1 VVPAVVVNLFLPTFD
16 IRIDC
21 HGSLCHNAPSCEEGM
36 KITAIRGFRDI
47 LPDESELW
55 QVIES
60 QARTSFAAYGFSEI
74 ILPIL
79 EKTELFARAI
89 GETTDIV
96 EKEMYTFTDRDDS
109 SLTLRPEGTASVI
122 RAYIE
127 HSLHQKEPVSKLFYI
142 GPMFRRE
149 RPQKGRYRQFHQIG
163 AEILGR
169 EDALIDAEL
178 LLMLNGFF
186 IALQLDVSIDINS
199 LGCSTCRPQYREALR
214 AFGESKF
221 AALCENCHARLHR
234 NPLRILDC
242 KEEGCRQVTRDAPVL
257 ADFLCDQCRQHF
269 AQVQALLQQE
279 KVKITVNPR
288 LVRGLDYYCRTSFEI
303 LALGLGSQNAI
314 CGGGRYDGL
323 VEQMGGPAIPGIG
336 FAIGLERLA
345 MLLQAQERTVSAAP
359 DLFIAPM
366 GEVAESQA
374 FAVAR
379 RLRQDGYRVELESG
393 SRSLKAQMRRA
404 DKLAAPYVLIVGENE
419 LKTGKGTI
427 RDMQTKVDRV
437 LAVALSLPA
446 QDLMNAIR
454 DTSHQLSAISYQPSV
469 RE

>member
-1 VVPAVVVNLFLPTFD
+1 
-16 IRIDC
+16 
-21 HGSLCHNAPSCEEGM
+21 M
-36 KITAIRGFRDI
+36 KITAVRGFRDI
-47 LPDESELW
+47 LPEESALW
-55 QVIES
+55 QVLSS
-60 QARTSFAAYGFSEI
+60 QARASFVAYGFHEI
-74 ILPIL
+74 ILPVL

-96 EKEMYTFTDRDDS
+96 EKEMYTFTDRDEA

-169 EDALIDAEL
+169 DDALIDAEL
-178 LLMLNGFF
+178 LLMLNDFF
-186 IALQLDVSIDINS
+186 TALRLDVSVDVNS
-199 LGCSTCRPQYREALR
+199 LGCSTCRPQYRERLR

-221 AALCENCHARLHR
+221 AALCENCHGRLHR

-242 KEEGCRQVTRDAPVL
+242 KEEGCRQAISDAPVF
-257 ADFLCDQCRQHF
+257 ADFLCDPCRHHF
-269 AQVQALLQQE
+269 AQVQALLQHE
-279 KVKITVNPR
+279 SVKITLNPR
-288 LVRGLDYYCRTSFEI
+288 LVRGLDYYCRTSFEVI
-303 LALGLGSQNAI
+303 ALGLGSQNAV

-336 FAIGLERLA
+336 FAIGVERLA
-345 MLLQAQERTVSAAP
+345 MLLQAQERTAATAP
-359 DLFIAPM
+359 DVFIAPV
-366 GEVAESQA
+366 GAVAESHA

-379 RLRQDGYRVELESG
+379 RLRQGGYRIELESG

-404 DKLAAPYVLIVGENE
+404 DKLGVRYVLIIGENE
-419 LKTGKGTI
+419 LQAGKGTI
-427 RDMQTKVDRV
+427 RDMQTKADRS
-437 LAVALSLPA
+437 LAVDLSSSA
-446 QDLMNAIR
+446 QDLINVIG
-454 DTSHQLSAISYQPSV
+454 DTSHQPSAVSQ
-469 RE
+469 RA